1 MDGDRSRALVLGG
14 GGVAGIAWEIGVLRG
29 LEEAGVDV
37 HGWRL
42 VVGTSGGALV
52 GARILS
58 DPDIGH
64 WYRHET
70 RDVTAAEDALIGL
83 LAGRMGGAAMRLSRR
98 RALAWVAPTWIT
110 WLSLEAMVRHRA
122 RPSSAGI
129 ASPLPPGLQRITP
142 PNPALVRLGQIARAA
157 RTAPE
162 RAFIQVITDVLE
174 CAGDWPANLV
184 VTAVD
189 TADGATVG
197 FRAGSGVPLPTAVAA
212 SAAVPVLFPT
222 VTALGRRWMDGG
234 MASTTHATVAG
245 DADEILV
252 IAPLRLRGLDEEVR
266 ALRARGRRVVLITP
280 GTAGARILGV
290 GVGLLDPV
298 RRPAAAEAGRLDALE
313 AARRLREP
321 EPGVVTGEPGDATE
335 PVGSTTAPADSTTAP
350 AA

>member
-1 MDGDRSRALVLGG
+1 MGAVRSRALVLGG

-37 HGWRL
+37 AGWEL
-42 VVGTSGGALV
+42 VLGTSAGALV

-83 LAGRMGGAAMRLSRR
+83 LAGRVGGAAMRLGRR
-98 RALAWVAPTWIT
+98 RALAWLAPTWIT
-110 WLSLEAMVRHRA
+110 WLSLEAMVRQRA
-122 RPSSAGI
+122 RPRRPGLDAP
-129 ASPLPPGLQRITP
+129 PLPAGVRRIAG
-142 PNPALVRLGQIARAA
+142 PNPALVRIGRIARGA

-162 RAFIQVITDVLE
+162 GAFLQTVADVLE
-174 CAGDWPANLV
+174 CAGDWPPGLL

-189 TADGATVG
+189 TTDGSTVALGAD
-197 FRAGSGVPLPTAVAA
+197 SGVPLPTAVGA

-234 MASTTHATVAG
+234 MSSVTHATVAG
-245 DADEILV
+245 DADEVVV
-252 IAPLRLRGLDEEVR
+252 IAPLRLPGLDDEVR
-266 ALRARGRRVVLITP
+266 ALRARGCRVTVITP
-280 GTAGARILGV
+280 GQEAGRVLGI
-290 GVGLLDPV
+290 GVGLLDPI
-298 RRPAAAEAGRLDALE
+298 RRPAAARAGRLDGLE

-321 EPGVVTGEPGDATE
+321 G
-335 PVGSTTAPADSTTAP
+335 P
-350 AA
+350 AAATTVPAA

>member
-1 MDGDRSRALVLGG
+1 MDHGPSRALVLGG

-37 HGWRL
+37 HAWQL
-42 VVGTSGGALV
+42 VVGTSAGALV

-58 DPDIGH
+58 DPDLGH

-83 LAGRMGGAAMRLSRR
+83 LAGRMGGTAMRLSRR
-98 RALAWVAPTWIT
+98 RALAWLGPTWVT

-122 RPSSAGI
+122 RRGVPRGAPPRG
-129 ASPLPPGLQRITP
+129 APLPPGLRRITG
-142 PNPALVRLGQIARAA
+142 PNPALVRLGQIAHAA

-162 RAFIQVITDVLE
+162 RAFLQVIADVLE

-189 TADGATVG
+189 TADGSTLG
-197 FRAGSGVPLPTAVAA
+197 FGAGSGVPLPTAVAA

-222 VTALGRRWMDGG
+222 VTALGRHWMDGG

-252 IAPLRLRGLDEEVR
+252 IAPLRVRGLDEEVR
-266 ALRARGRRVVLITP
+266 VLRARGRRVIVITP
-280 GTAGARILGV
+280 GTAGARILGL
-290 GVGLLDPV
+290 GVGLLDPI
-298 RRPAAAEAGRLDALE
+298 RRPTAAEAGRLDALE
-313 AARRLREP
+313 AARRLRQP
-321 EPGVVTGEPGDATE
+321 EPDA
-335 PVGSTTAPADSTTAP
+335 ATTAP